1 MYSSSYY
8 SSAAESTGP
17 NILLILLFFCFAIAV
32 LAAFLVSINLFVE
45 RAREKGYFEKTGL
58 LWFIGIFAT
67 PIVVGLYVLSLPD
80 LSGTKNE
87 KKDKKE
93 FDLPPV

>member
-8 SSAAESTGP
+8 SSAAGSAGI
-17 NILLILLFFCFAIAV
+17 NGFLVLLFFCFAIAV
-32 LAAFLVSINLFVE
+32 LVAFLVSINLFVE
-45 RAREKGYFEKTGL
+45 RAREKGHFEKTGL

-80 LSGTKNE
+80 LSGKKTEKN
-87 KKDKKE
+87 KKE
-93 FDLPPV
+93 SDLPPV